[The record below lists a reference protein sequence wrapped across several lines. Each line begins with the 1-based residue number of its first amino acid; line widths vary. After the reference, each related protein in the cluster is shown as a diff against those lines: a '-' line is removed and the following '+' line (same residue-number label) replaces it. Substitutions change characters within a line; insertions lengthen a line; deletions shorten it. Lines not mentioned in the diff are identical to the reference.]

1 MSDFQRINTSRQYIA
16 ISRELKITAHPARH
30 GPEPRIDGL
39 TVGIVEMSRD
49 APHGGE
55 MHPDGDEFVC
65 VLAGSVSVTI
75 ESAPDPIALGPGE
88 ACLIPQGE
96 WHRVHLL
103 ETTRLLYITPGPRGA
118 HRPLH
123 AATTTTPS
131 SRGCL
136 PEM

>member
-1 MSDFQRINTSRQYIA
+1 MSGFQRIETSRQYVA
-16 ISRELKITAHPARH
+16 ISRELKMTLHPARH
-30 GPEPRIDGL
+30 GPEPRTDGL

-65 VLAGSVSVTI
+65 VLTGSVSVTI
-75 ESAPDPIALGPGE
+75 DSAAEPITLGPGE

-103 ETTRLLYITPGPRGA
+103 EPTRLLHITPGPRGA
-118 HRPLH
+118 HRPL
-123 AATTTTPS
+123 
-131 SRGCL
+131 
-136 PEM
+136 